1 MIVMRLSGLSSGL
14 DIDQM
19 MKDLMRAERMPV
31 NKLEKQRTELGW
43 KMDAYR
49 EINVKMQ
56 ALHSSIFDTLMR
68 SSVMKKR
75 TVASSDPNIAT
86 ATASSSLGNANYTL
100 NEVKQLATA
109 ATAKGKELN
118 GINENSSLSELEI
131 SSGSKIEEGWVIGK
145 LVRETAEFK
154 EGKAQLKEKPEFA
167 HDEQLLLING
177 KTYQVVDADKE
188 TLESNQVKMNEDG
201 EMTFAEGV
209 KLPARLQVEY
219 VQEDSTSKERYTKS
233 TVSTVNAQGET
244 TESSFFFK
252 DTDKISTVV
261 TKMRSADAGVNV
273 FFDEFNQSFV
283 VSKQETGQSDN
294 DMGDLFFE
302 GHLFN
307 QTLGLNENVTKG
319 KNAIFTVNGVETQR
333 ASNTFNLSGM
343 TITLKNESTQPISLN
358 ATTNVDDIFD
368 TILSF
373 VDEYNELVDFVNGK
387 LGERYYRDY
396 DPLTTEERDSLSDVE
411 ADRWEE
417 KAQSGLLRND
427 VMLQGTFNQM
437 RQSLYQTINSNGT
450 IGHLVDIGITTSKD
464 YMDGGK
470 LEVNAD
476 KLRQAIEEDVDGV
489 FSLFN
494 GSDGNP
500 GLAQNLRTNLQ
511 QGMSSIAR
519 RAGGSEGYHEQH
531 QFAIGQQTKSIDDR
545 ISDFERRLEQKE
557 ARYWRQFT
565 AMERAM
571 QMANQQSESLF
582 NLLYGNN

>member
-1 MIVMRLSGLSSGL
+1 
-14 DIDQM
+14 
-19 MKDLMRAERMPV
+19 
-31 NKLEKQRTELGW
+31 
-43 KMDAYR
+43 
-49 EINVKMQ
+49 
-56 ALHSSIFDTLMR
+56 
-68 SSVMKKR
+68 MKKR
-75 TVASSDPNIAT
+75 SVVSSDSNIAT
-86 ATASSSLGNANYTL
+86 ATASSSLGNASYTL

-109 ATAKGKELN
+109 ATAKGKELT
-118 GINENSSLSELEI
+118 GINENSTLSELEI
-131 SSGSKIEEGWVIGK
+131 SSSSKIEEGWVTGK
-145 LVRETAEFK
+145 LVRETVDFK
-154 EGKAQLKEKPEFA
+154 DGKAQLKEKPEFA
-167 HDEQLLLING
+167 HEEQLLLING
-177 KTYQVVDADKE
+177 KAFQVVDANKT
-188 TLESNQVKMNEDG
+188 TLELNEVIVNEEG
-201 EMTFAEGV
+201 EMTFADGV

-219 VQEDSTSKERYTKS
+219 IQDDPSSEERYTKS
-233 TVSTVNAQGET
+233 TVGTVNAQGET
-244 TESSFFFK
+244 TTSSFFFK
-252 DTDKISTVV
+252 DTDTIGSVV
-261 TKMRSADAGVNV
+261 SKMRTADAGVNV
-273 FFDEFNQSFV
+273 FFDEFNQTLV
-283 VSKQETGQSDN
+283 VSKQETGQSSSN
-294 DMGDLFFE
+294 ATDLFFE
-302 GHLFN
+302 GNLFN
-307 QTLGLNENVTKG
+307 QTLGLNENVTNG

-368 TILSF
+368 TILAF

-396 DPLTTEERDSLSDVE
+396 DPLTTEERDGLSDVE
-411 ADRWEE
+411 AERWEE

-427 VMLQGTFNQM
+427 VMLQGAFNQM
-437 RQSLYQTINSNGT
+437 RQGLYQSISSSGS
-450 IGHLVDIGITTSKD
+450 ISHLVDIGITTTRD
-464 YMDGGK
+464 YSSGGK

-489 FSLFN
+489 FALFN

-531 QFAIGQQTKSIDDR
+531 QFAIGQQTKAIDDR